1 MAVVERVWRWRRGG
15 GGVMEP
21 WWRSEGSIQLC
32 AICLRVTSK
41 EARHE
46 QGAARTAL
54 GLGGLLPFRLHATGE
69 ACVRVGRH
77 STWQGLEGCIAGR
90 CSREVRGTVT
100 VDGVRS
106 PVWFWLV
113 NGHGVTS
120 CVCCSGRVR
129 QRRPSEMTCEIDG
142 RGSSS

>member
-1 MAVVERVWRWRRGG
+1 MAVVESVWRWRRGG

-90 CSREVRGTVT
+90 CSREVRGTV
-100 VDGVRS
+100 DGVAG
-106 PVWFWLV
+106 VVLAGEC
-113 NGHGVTS
+113 GHGVTS
-120 CVCCSGRVR
+120 CACVAVVVCAGGD
-129 QRRPSEMTCEIDG
+129 RR
-142 RGSSS
+142 R